1 MRDLVIIGLIAI
13 CLLASLKKPA
23 WAALAWIFVSV
34 SSFHQQGY
42 ATTDLPVA
50 IAVAVCFLISI
61 VIHNREFNFSWSPP
75 LIWFAL
81 LTGWMT
87 ITYLASPS
95 LGENYEMWVKVM
107 KINLMMFLVAGAILT
122 RKDIDGLIWVIVLSL
137 AITGVKGGI
146 FTLATGGAHRV
157 WGPGGFIGGNNEF
170 ALALVMVIPL
180 MHYLR
185 TTSVNR
191 WMRLGL
197 LAAMVLCA
205 IAALGSHSRGALL
218 AIAAMSLMLIVKSRH
233 RGVLIITV
241 VVLIVALPTLM
252 PGEWFDRMNTI
263 KTYEEDLSAMG
274 RINAW
279 TMAFNLAKNNLF
291 GSSFEN
297 VKTAYFA
304 LYGLNTSY
312 IQGPHSIYF
321 QILGQHGFIGLALF
335 LGLGISA
342 WRCANRVIASSDIS
356 EASGARDIMLVQ
368 MIKVSYVGFA
378 VGGAFLA
385 LAYFDVPYYL
395 MLVLAQ
401 LALLTLRSHKER
413 IATRSEKHPA
423 AISSGSM

>member
-1 MRDLVIIGLIAI
+1 MRDLIIIGLITI
-13 CLLASLKKPA
+13 CLLASLKKPV

-42 ATTDLPVA
+42 ATNDLPVA
-50 IAVAVCFLISI
+50 MAVAVCFLISI
-61 VIHNREFNFSWSPP
+61 AAHGKEFNFSWSPP
-75 LIWFAL
+75 LVWFAL

-87 ITYLASPS
+87 VTYLASPS
-95 LGENYEMWVKVM
+95 LNENYGMWIKVM

-122 RKDIDGLIWVIVLSL
+122 RKDIDKLIWVIVLSL
-137 AITGVKGGI
+137 AITGAKGGV
-146 FTLATGGAHRV
+146 FTLATGGAHLV

-170 ALALVMVIPL
+170 ALALVMTIPL
-180 MHYLR
+180 MYYLR
-185 TTSVNR
+185 AISDNR
-191 WMRLGL
+191 WVRLGL
-197 LAAMVLCA
+197 LIAMVLCA

-218 AIAAMSLMLIVKSRH
+218 AIAAMGLMLIIKSKNR
-233 RGVLIITV
+233 
-241 VVLIVALPTLM
+241 VVLVISAVLLIAALPTLM
-252 PGEWFDRMNTI
+252 PSEWFDRMNTI
-263 KTYEEDLSAMG
+263 KTYDEDRSAMG

-297 VKTAYFA
+297 VKIEYFL
-304 LYGLNTSY
+304 LYGQNAEY

-335 LGLGISA
+335 LCLGISV
-342 WRCANRVIASSDIS
+342 WRCANRVILSCDIS
-356 EASGARDIMLVQ
+356 DARGAQDVMLVQ

-395 MLVLAQ
+395 MIVLAQ
-401 LALLTLRSHKER
+401 LALLTRQGREGRLATKPLQQHPTT
-413 IATRSEKHPA
+413 IAS
-423 AISSGSM
+423 